1 MFFFTNAKFL
11 SQLTF
16 KNLRAYFQKMEDTQS
31 EPLALNSVQW
41 IGHATT
47 LINLGDKKIVTD
59 PVLSS
64 TLGYFKRMTKLPL
77 DLKTI
82 HIDYIVLSHGHMDH
96 IHFSSLLKLNKS
108 ATVIVPKGYKL
119 LLKLMGYK
127 HVIILNHGEIFND
140 NFITI
145 KALEANHDGRRY
157 YLGTDDKSNSY
168 IIENDTNKIF
178 YAGDTAYTE
187 GYKDIECDIALM
199 PVGCYKP
206 DRFSVMHCTPEESF
220 EMFKMMKGKT
230 MIPIHYKT
238 FMLSLEDFTETTD
251 RLNKLNDGSMNIVN
265 IGQTLK
271 F

>member
-1 MFFFTNAKFL
+1 MNFFANINFL
-11 SQLTF
+11 SKLTYKNF
-16 KNLRAYFQKMEDTQS
+16 KAYFQKVEDATSQ
-31 EPLALNSVQW
+31 PLALNSVQW
-41 IGHATT
+41 LGHATT
-47 LINLGDKKIVTD
+47 LINLGGKNILTD
-59 PVLSS
+59 PVISKS
-64 TLGYFKRMTKLPL
+64 LGHFKRMTKMPL
-77 DLKTI
+77 NIKAVP
-82 HIDYIVLSHGHMDH
+82 IDYIILSHGHMDH

-108 ATVIVPKGYKL
+108 ATVIVPTGYKT

-127 HVIILNHGEIFND
+127 DVIILNHGERFKD
-140 NFITI
+140 SYITI

-157 YLGTDDKSNSY
+157 YLGIDDKSNSY
-168 IIENDTNKIF
+168 IIQNEMKKIF

-187 GYKDIECDIALM
+187 GFKDIECDVALM

-220 EMFKMMKGKT
+220 EMFKMMNSKT

-238 FMLSLEDFTETTD
+238 FILSLEDFTETTD

-265 IGQTLK
+265 IGETFK